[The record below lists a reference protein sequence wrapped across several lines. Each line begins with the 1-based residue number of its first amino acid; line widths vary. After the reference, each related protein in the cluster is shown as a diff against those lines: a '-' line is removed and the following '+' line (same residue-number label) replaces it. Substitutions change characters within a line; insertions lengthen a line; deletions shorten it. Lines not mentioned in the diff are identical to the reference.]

1 MITIELLGY
10 IVLLIGSI
18 AVLGNSARY
27 VVDKAARLA
36 KFFGVSE
43 LAVGFI
49 LIAVLTSLPELSVA
63 VLSATAG
70 EGNISMGDVT
80 GSNVTNIALVLGAC
94 GLVGFGKKFRSSER
108 ANALVLLFF
117 SLVPLLLVIDGQLTS
132 LDSMILLALFVM
144 FVGYIFMNRVRMNN
158 TEVITKKEAAKDFI
172 IFLVSMGV
180 VMISA
185 GVVVHSATV
194 IAEDLGLFKSFI
206 GATIIALGT
215 SLPELAVDTTAVRR
229 GKVSMALGDIVGSNV
244 VNLTLV
250 LGINAMIN
258 PFAPN
263 LKMIGPVMLF
273 ILAAVALLAFFL
285 WKNKTISK
293 RDGLVLLGLY
303 ALYIIAASGVQIFQL
318 GQ

>member
-1 MITIELLGY
+1 MILIELLGY
-10 IVLLIGSI
+10 IILLIGSI
-18 AVLGNSARY
+18 AVLGYSARY
-27 VVDKAARLA
+27 VVDKAARLS
-36 KFFGVSE
+36 KFFGISE

-70 EGNISMGDVT
+70 EGNISLGDVT

-94 GLVGFGKKFRSSER
+94 GVVGFRKKFRSNEIG
-108 ANALVLLFF
+108 NALILLFF
-117 SLVPLLLVIDGQLTS
+117 SLIPLLLVIDGQLTS
-132 LDSMILLALFVM
+132 FDSMILLALFVI
-144 FVGYIFMNRVRMNN
+144 FVGYILMNKVKMNN
-158 TEVITKKEAAKDFI
+158 TEIITKKEAAKDFI
-172 IFLVSMGV
+172 IFLASMGV

-194 IAEDLGLFKSFI
+194 LAEDLGLFKSFI

-229 GKVSMALGDIVGSNV
+229 GKVGMALGDIVGSNV
-244 VNLTLV
+244 VNLTLI
-250 LGINAMIN
+250 LGVNALIN

-263 LKMIGPVMLF
+263 LNMIGPVMLF
-273 ILAAVALLAFFL
+273 ILAAVSLLAYFL
-285 WKNKTISK
+285 WKNKTITK

-303 ALYIIAASGVQIFQL
+303 VIYIIAASGVQIFQFW
-318 GQ
+318 Q